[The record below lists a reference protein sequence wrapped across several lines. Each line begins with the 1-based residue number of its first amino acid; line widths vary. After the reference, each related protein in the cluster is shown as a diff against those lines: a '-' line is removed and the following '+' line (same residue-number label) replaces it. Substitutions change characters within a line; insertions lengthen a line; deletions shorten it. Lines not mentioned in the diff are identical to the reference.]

1 MPSLGITLGDP
12 AGVGPEILVKS
23 FPHLSKIKAKFFLF
37 GDKNYLVKLSKKFK
51 IKIPQNIEVIS
62 LSELEITPGK
72 PSRETHLASIKY
84 LEEAIAWVKSGKI
97 SGLITLPINKEAFE
111 VFGLPYR
118 GHTELLASEFSVPS
132 YAMSFYGKKLK
143 ISLVTTHIPLNK
155 VAESL
160 KPERIKEVARLS
172 FDFVKRL
179 KRKGEIK
186 IALCGLNPHA
196 GEGGLLGEEEEKVIK
211 PAVLMAKEEGI
222 PLFGPYPA
230 DSLFYWALQGRF
242 DFVIALYH
250 DQGLI
255 PFKMLHFRDGVNL
268 TLGLPIV
275 RTSPVHGTAYDI
287 AGKGIAD
294 PGSFLSAVK
303 LTFNLSKKW

>member
-1 MPSLGITLGDP
+1 MPPIGITLGDP

-23 FPHLSKIKAKFFLF
+23 FPHLERIKTKFIVF
-37 GDKNYLVKLSKKFK
+37 GDKAYLEKLSQEFN
-51 IKIPQNIEVIS
+51 ISIPKNVEILP
-62 LSELEITPGK
+62 LSHLKVSPGK
-72 PSRETHLASIKY
+72 PNKETHRASIKY
-84 LEEAIAWVKSGKI
+84 LEEAISFAKKGEI
-97 SGLITLPINKEAFE
+97 FGLVTLPINKEAFE
-111 VFGLPYR
+111 VSQLPYR
-118 GHTELLASEFSVPS
+118 GHTEMLAKELSAQS
-132 YAMSFYGKKLK
+132 YAMSFYGKKLRV
-143 ISLVTTHIPLNK
+143 SLVTTHIPLNR
-155 VAESL
+155 VSENLS
-160 KPERIKEVARLS
+160 PERIVEVSRLS
-172 FDFVKRL
+172 FDFMKRL
-179 KRKGEIK
+179 KGKEDIK

-196 GEGGLLGEEEEKVIK
+196 GEGGLLGDEEERVIK
-211 PAVLMAKEEGI
+211 PAVLRANEDGI

-242 DFVIALYH
+242 DFVIAIYH

-294 PGSFLSAVK
+294 IGSFLSAVK

>member
-1 MPSLGITLGDP
+1 MPSFGITLGDP

-23 FPHLSKIKAKFFLF
+23 FSYLSQIKSKFIIF
-37 GDKNYLVKLSKKFK
+37 GDKGFLERLAREFK
-51 IKIPQNIEVIS
+51 TKVPQNIEILS
-62 LSELEITPGK
+62 LSEIEVSPGK

-84 LEEAIAWVKSGKI
+84 LEEAIAWAKKGEI
-97 SGLITLPINKEAFE
+97 LGLITLPINKEAFE
-111 VFGLPYR
+111 VSGLPYR
-118 GHTELLASEFSVPS
+118 GHTEMLASKFSVSS
-132 YAMSFYGKKLK
+132 YAMCFYGKRLK

-155 VAESL
+155 VVENL
-160 KPERIKEVARLS
+160 MPERIKEVARLS
-172 FDFVKRL
+172 YEFVKKL
-179 KRKGEIK
+179 KKKGEIK
-186 IALCGLNPHA
+186 LALCGLNPHA
-196 GEGGLLGEEEEKVIK
+196 GEGGLLGEEDEKVIK
-211 PAVLMAKEEGI
+211 PAVLMAQKEGI

-230 DSLFYWALQGRF
+230 DSLFYWALKGKF

-287 AGKGIAD
+287 AGMGIAD
-294 PGSFLSAVK
+294 PGSFLSAVR
-303 LTFNLSKKW
+303 LTLNLSKE